1 MHPKI
6 SGYLKH
12 YYQSFNVLDLI
23 IVDDRAEHVKK
34 KTINKS
40 KNGLPG
46 PIKKSP
52 LININVS
59 VKNIKAHTVAMSADD
74 NAGFK
79 DEYNVMQT
87 FHFFQSFK
95 CCISFIRTDSA
106 ILTDKSTFCQQ
117 IYL

>member
-12 YYQSFNVLDLI
+12 YYQSFNILDLI

-34 KTINKS
+34 KTINNS

-74 NAGFK
+74 NGGFK
-79 DEYNVMQT
+79 D
-87 FHFFQSFK
+87 
-95 CCISFIRTDSA
+95 
-106 ILTDKSTFCQQ
+106 
-117 IYL
+117 